1 MNAPSAKER
10 LFENMKRECDS
21 VDNVDDLSVSLFD
34 EDLVDMNS
42 MDLNWILIHAVKKR
56 YFKIVRYF
64 VRADIK
70 VGRLD
75 ESTGT
80 AIHIASEGYYRTEE
94 DRPEVVGL
102 LFNIYDHV
110 NYTNKKGLSHF
121 DMACLCGNVDMMQ
134 WFIDQGVDVN
144 HLSADDSTP
153 LHSVTH
159 SFNIDAV
166 IMLLSNG
173 ADLNGKIWQDFTPLN
188 LFCLKMSLEL
198 PIRNHSY
205 WLSTI
210 QVLLQY
216 NSDVNTQDEDGNS
229 PLLNLFYDKAY
240 GMCPAQQVALEML
253 LNYNVDLAHVNK
265 KGKSV
270 LHLLPCWKIDGE
282 GMVNVEE
289 MYFRK
294 SDPTVIEVVKML
306 LQRGAD
312 VNIQDHDGNS
322 PLDVA
327 ISYCNYDVVEILL
340 EHGACIDA
348 VKFQGGLLG
357 PGSKTLRNLEMT
369 QNLLAI
375 IALLKRKGFFM
386 SNYQK
391 LAVMKFLNGFDEI
404 ESISI
409 LSDEIELGYIGKID
423 QFIRGNEEVRDM
435 IEEDDVYE
443 SIKDHLDTIRIGQ
456 MYLDP
461 AIRNYLQD
469 KLQMFDSSQGY
480 SIDEQKVKGG
490 FAEAKNTMIN
500 SSLSLFDLCSSSLS
514 ETYQLLKLCDY
525 SLIVNSKDFDKI
537 FFPIHH
543 VIKGHITQ
551 SLIRGFFEQVAREAN
566 LVQLLTQ
573 MCLPYL
579 CCENILKHLDNKTIF
594 IIYQQYIHEL

>member
-1 MNAPSAKER
+1 MNGPSAKER

-21 VDNVDDLSVSLFD
+21 VDNVDHLSVSLFD

-42 MDLNWILIHAVKKR
+42 MDLNWILIRAVKKR
-56 YFKIVRYF
+56 CFKIVRYF

-75 ESTGT
+75 ESTET
-80 AIHIASEGYYRTEE
+80 AIHIANEGYYRTEE

-110 NYTNKKGLSHF
+110 NYINKKGLSHF

-134 WFIDQGVDVN
+134 RFIDQGVDVN
-144 HLSADDSTP
+144 HSSAGDSTP
-153 LHSVTH
+153 LHFVTH

-173 ADLNGKIWQDFTPLN
+173 ADPNGKIWQDFTPLN
-188 LFCLKMSLEL
+188 LLCLKMSLEL
-198 PIRNHSY
+198 PIRHHSY
-205 WLSTI
+205 WLSAI

-216 NSDVNTQDEDGNS
+216 NSDVNTQNEDGNS

-240 GMCPAQQVALEML
+240 GMCPVQQVALEML

-294 SDPTVIEVVKML
+294 S
-306 LQRGAD
+306 
-312 VNIQDHDGNS
+312 
-322 PLDVA
+322 
-327 ISYCNYDVVEILL
+327 
-340 EHGACIDA
+340 
-348 VKFQGGLLG
+348 
-357 PGSKTLRNLEMT
+357 
-369 QNLLAI
+369 
-375 IALLKRKGFFM
+375 
-386 SNYQK
+386 
-391 LAVMKFLNGFDEI
+391 
-404 ESISI
+404 
-409 LSDEIELGYIGKID
+409 YIGKID
-423 QFIRGNEEVRDM
+423 QFIRGNEEVRYM
-435 IEEDDVYE
+435 IEEEDVYE
-443 SIKDHLDTIRIGQ
+443 SIKNHLDTIRIGQ

-461 AIRNYLQD
+461 AICNYLQD

-525 SLIVNSKDFDKI
+525 SLIVNSKDFDEI

-551 SLIRGFFEQVAREAN
+551 SLIRGFFEQVAREAY

-579 CCENILKHLDNKTIF
+579 CCENILKHLDNKTILL
-594 IIYQQYIHEL
+594 IYKQYIHEL